1 MPSFLMIQWG
11 VIGFFVGIHF
21 LIGFLRGSSKSTYFT
36 IVSIILTVITLW
48 IVSIISFSWIFGSSF
63 SLTSLLQL
71 VQKYTG
77 TLVPAEYITYLEDPA
92 LSGFIIAIMDLVL
105 RIIAFVLLYPLI
117 KFSLTLT
124 IFRPIW
130 KHGVKKALLK
140 KQNEKQEVIFEE
152 KDTVN
157 KKFVPSKKLKKNVL
171 GRFFGGAMG
180 AVRGFVVAFVFLIPI
195 LVLSGYLSVV
205 STDVV
210 VTDSSNQTLSTGNQ
224 QLIAIPSEIQDIL
237 DNINEMN
244 QGGLSSITK
253 DILIG
258 GKPIEQYIFNRVF
271 TTQVKQAADQVIELN
286 FGEELEGIF
295 GIAGILIDGGYLDDS
310 FDYRTIS
317 SDNLDDIEQIFTYIS
332 NSDLLNFLIP
342 FATEYGLQVGLEEF
356 TDYSNPY
363 DNPDAAAALEL
374 FTSIDWSDEFMN
386 VYGIVEAVLTFGS
399 VDELMNYADNPE
411 LLLEMTPTEAQAF
424 TDIIRAMGDM
434 QTLVLLNA
442 GLGYAVT
449 LEEVQSQITWV
460 DPLDVE
466 AYIQNRLGF
475 ILDDPDFFIGE
486 DGEIDRFASLIET
499 IFTDEYGDVD
509 LAELFDSI
517 SDPAAFLDAQ
527 NPDWIGA
534 IIDKVVDL
542 QLIVEAIPIGV
553 DYGVNTVLGDQMIE
567 EQLAEDI
574 TTALDEIEWDAE
586 IINIGDIYT
595 EALQLGL
602 STAFGENADTF
613 GFIDEVVANHMT
625 SMRAIVT
632 HIFDDSQVVNVA
644 IEIASPAL
652 VDRFVTDDM
661 LKDLVNEALISDPVS
676 GVVDFNFGQE
686 VNGLLTILESV
697 YEFTTASELGDFST
711 MELDEKVELFSQ
723 FGSLTDTEFTAFEDA
738 FKDLQLL
745 DRMGISALDYAKD
758 SLGIEELYVP
768 SEVNLGDDVASV
780 LGLAYYAA
788 KYTYD
793 NQGDYPSYEDIDFA
807 PLLADDTFR
816 SYLMATPLENNS
828 NLLFTNIAYN
838 IQRFSED
845 ESMSEYIAIP
855 TTLSSEDPEG
865 VVWETE
871 VNAFLGAI
879 LDLGASFEDSTVMN
893 FSVHD
898 VLGLTE
904 DTSAAPME
912 LFTQFADPLKAED
925 AFGSLDSSQILRTSL
940 VNIIDTFAGSATE
953 SLGFSMTTP
962 EIALDGE
969 MLAPG
974 MIVELINGLAIVAS
988 DAFETMG
995 VTTLADVQSQEGTDA
1010 YLNAYSQLE
1019 DESLDALGDITIIRG
1034 MLSDVLLNPD
1044 MQSYLVDT
1052 MNDAQDLFVIEDD
1065 FFEVDPILLDTE
1077 GAVKAE
1083 EVSNLLIAVRSLGIT
1098 DSEALSGLGLDT
1110 FTDLIDRN
1118 VDLDTGQDDF
1128 DRVFDSGIL
1137 YITLDKVFQ
1146 LDAIGTFVADT
1157 LSESLGTDMTT
1168 FDITPPDAMLGN
1180 GVDDEEIEVNRIP
1193 KDEFRR
1199 MMNSIGVLGDL
1210 STIGLDTFSNLVD
1223 PTVPEDDFTI
1233 FITSDYIYVILARL
1247 FEDPAF
1253 GDYVGEM
1260 LNDAFGDDP
1269 ITLTMSAP
1277 EDAKGTTGVEED
1289 LMTRDELHN
1298 LMISFDMLGLSDGT
1312 DISIATIMDMIGAN
1326 EDLAGEDD
1334 FDRFL
1339 ESKYLDDK
1347 ISQLLLS
1354 DQVIDLIGAG
1364 QFTAADFALPDSATE
1379 GVVGEERL
1387 TNQEI
1392 YDLFNGLNI
1401 LGLSDFDNVDLGVD
1415 TLTSLSSTQVDQL
1428 LASTYL
1434 YVVVDLMIKSQDTFT
1449 LPDSAFETTGDYADM
1464 IMKDEVSDIFTALDI
1479 LQITDFNNIDP
1490 ATITIGNITDVI
1502 AQTDSAI
1509 VQSLLSQAIIDALDP
1524 SDEGKIPAD
1533 AFEGDPLNNLLTTTE
1548 IDALIDALNI
1558 LSGDDPDATIDSVDV
1573 NNITVGD
1580 VDALSDNDSTIIK
1593 QLISDAIVDMLGAGS
1608 IPDEAYGLSV
1618 PSNPGVVLLGFGTV
1632 QLGVSTNPRLTDAE
1646 LEAMIDALI
1655 ILANGDL
1662 DVLVTDITTDVNVG
1676 QAVQLKGTQ
1685 SYIIKQLVTD
1695 NVSDM
1700 LSGTSTLP
1708 ADAFVDG
1715 DVNGRLL
1722 DAEIDSMIDAMVIL
1736 ANGDMNLDVTAI
1748 STDINVG
1755 QVKDL
1760 VLLPSIV
1767 TKQLISDQVT
1777 DQIDP
1782 LDEGKIPDEARIGG
1796 ISTNRLTDTE
1806 ILAMVDALDILA
1818 GHDDNVLVTA
1828 ISTDVNVG
1836 QTFELKGTASYI
1848 IKQLVTDNVSDML
1861 SGTSTLPA
1869 DAFVDGDV
1877 NGRLLD
1883 AEIDSMI
1890 DAMVIL
1896 ANGDM
1901 NLDVT
1906 AISTDINVGQV
1917 KDLVLLPSI
1926 VTKQLISDQVT
1937 DQIDPLDEGKIP
1949 DEARIGGIS
1958 TNRLTDTEILAMV
1971 DALDILAGHD
1981 DNVLVTAISTD
1992 VNVGQASEL
2001 KGTPSYI
2008 IKQLI
2013 SDALVDTLGAAAIP
2027 NEAYISGDSNN
2038 RLLDAEI
2045 DSMID
2050 ALVIL
2055 ADGDNNLLVT
2065 NISTDINVG
2074 QVKDLDLLPSTITKK
2089 LISDAVVDAIDPLDE
2104 GKIPSDAYI
2113 GGLSTNRLTDTEITA
2128 MIDALDTLSGHD
2140 DLVLVSAITTD
2151 VTVGQVKEFK
2161 GTQSYIIKQLVSDA
2175 VVDTIGAAKVPDESY
2190 IGSDPLNRLTD
2201 TEIDAMIDAL
2211 DILGED
2217 TVLVTAIS
2225 TDVNVGQAVAFKGTP
2240 SYIVKQLLSDAII
2253 DAIDPTDAGKI
2264 PNDAHIDSDPL
2275 KRLTDTEIDSMIDA
2289 IEVLANGDQNLP
2301 VTSIST
2307 DVTIGQVKDLN
2318 ELTSS
2323 ITTKLISDAVI
2334 DAVGLANVPDD
2345 AYLLDTPGNNL
2356 KPVEIDEM
2364 ILALEILAGKVAGDP
2379 EDEVDDVLV
2388 ASVSTTVT
2396 NGQTQQLKTN
2406 DSVIIKQIVSDAVV
2420 DMIGAGDIPVDAY
2433 RSSDPADRLT
2443 DSEIVAMIDAVDI
2456 LADGNDAL
2464 LVSAIGTDVT
2474 IGQVKGLNDL
2484 TSLITE
2490 KLISDSIIDAVGLAN
2505 VPDDA
2510 YLSDTP
2516 GNNLKAAEVDEMILA
2531 LEILAGAVNPG
2542 DADAVLVSS
2551 VSTDVT
2557 IGQAQSLNTSPTGSS
2572 IIKFII
2578 SDSIITMITAPKIPA
2593 DAYNT
2598 TYTDRLSDQE
2608 ITDMLGVL
2616 SILGD
2621 PADPVST
2628 IDTDINIGQ
2637 LKSLNASP
2645 SLIIEKLISDSI
2657 IDAVGAPNVPLDAY
2671 VDEDS
2676 NNYLTED
2683 EISAM
2688 ILALEILAGSVTPGD
2703 KDDELVSSVSTD
2715 VTIGQTQSLDVSG
2728 TGSSI
2733 IKFIISDSIITMIT
2747 APKVPTSAYHLVYTD
2762 RLSDQEISD
2771 MLDVLGYL
2779 GAPTDPVSTIDTDI
2793 NIGQL
2798 KSLNASPSLII
2809 EKLISDSIIDA
2820 VGAPNVPLDAYVDE
2834 DSNNYLTEDEISAM
2848 ILALEI
2854 LAGSVTPGDK
2864 DDELVSSVSTDVTI
2878 GQTQSLDVSGTGSS
2892 IIKFIISDSI
2902 ITMITAPKVPTS
2914 AYHLV
2919 YTDRLS
2925 DQEISDM
2932 LDVLGYLG
2940 APTDPV
2946 STIDVDITI
2955 GQLKDIQ
2962 TSPSIIM
2969 TQLIS
2974 DSIIDAVG
2982 LANVPDDAYI
2992 SDTPGNNLKASE
3004 VTDMISALEVFAG
3017 VVVPGDHDSTKI
3029 SDISTTNVTVGQ
3041 TQDLSTNGSA
3051 IIKFIIS
3058 DSVITMFGVGN
3069 IPIEAYHTTY
3079 TDRLSDEEI
3088 VAIADALAVLGGPN
3102 ESVNA
3107 LSTDVT
3113 VGQTQALDTTASG
3126 SVIIKQMISDSVVD
3140 MLGAPRIP
3148 DTAYIA
3154 SNPANRLTDSEIGY
3168 MQDSLLPL
3176 AGGNSSTLVS
3186 AITVTE
3192 STLSVATLKSFPDQ
3206 SIIMNRMISTAI
3218 ISNLTNIP
3226 TESYVPLSTEDILR
3240 SEIDYLLDALDILGI
3255 GTDGAGSISGSAIT
3269 FEDLYTISAYGE
3281 SDPLGYSPII
3291 DHILSTP
3298 MISAV
3303 SDVRSGY
3310 DYGIPSTAYRN
3321 TYDLLHYEIVS
3332 LIDALATI
3340 GGVAPVDYP
3349 TTTLADIT
3357 VNPSGFNATLLNSLI
3372 TINSRIVYRL
3382 ISIGINDA
3390 GLDNDD
3396 AYAEIGDF
3404 NYDPVLNALP
3414 TPVLNDIKVAEMNHI
3429 VTSMNILDPTGTD
3442 SLTDIIGL
3450 ITVAKLKSL
3459 TAPEIETLVEAG
3471 TDGPNTII
3479 YYIISSTVD
3488 STNTLY
3494 PDDNPATYNP
3504 VFDSGY
3510 VMDGGTRVRLER
3522 ASIAAALLLL

>member
-63 SLTSLLQL
+63 SLASLLQF
-71 VQKYTG
+71 VEKYTG
-77 TLVPAEYITYLEDPA
+77 SLVPAEYITYLEDPA
-92 LSGFIIAIMDLVL
+92 LSGFIVAIMDLVL
-105 RIIAFVLLYPLI
+105 RIIAFVLLYPFI

-130 KHGVKKALLK
+130 KHGIKKALLK

-152 KDTVN
+152 KGLVD
-157 KKFVPSKKLKKNVL
+157 KKFVKSKKLKKNVL

-180 AVRGFVVAFVFLIPI
+180 AVRGFVVAFVFLIPV
-195 LVLSGYLSVV
+195 LVFSGYLSVV

-210 VTDSSNQTLSTGNQ
+210 IDDTSNQTLSTGNQ

-244 QGGLSSITK
+244 QGGLSSMTK

-271 TTQVKQAADQVIELN
+271 TTQVKDASDQVTQLN

-295 GIAGILIDGGYLDDS
+295 GIAGILIDGGYLDDN
-310 FDYRTIS
+310 FDYNTIS
-317 SDNLDDIEQIFTYIS
+317 SDNLDDIEQIFIYIS

-342 FATEYGLQVGLEEF
+342 FATQYGLQVALPEF
-356 TDYSNPY
+356 TEYGNPY
-363 DNPDAAAALEL
+363 ENPDAAAALEL

-386 VYGIVEAVLTFGS
+386 IYGIVEAVLTFGS

-411 LLLEMTPTEAQAF
+411 LLLEMTPAEAEAF

-449 LEEVQSQITWV
+449 LDEVQSKITWV

-466 AYIQNRLGF
+466 AYIQDRLGF

-509 LAELFDSI
+509 LTELFDSI

-574 TTALDEIEWDAE
+574 TTALNEIEWDAE
-586 IINIGDIYT
+586 IMNIGNIYT

-632 HIFDDSQVVNVA
+632 HIFEDSQVVNVA

-661 LKDLVNEALISDPVS
+661 LNDLINEALISDPVS

-697 YEFTTASELGDFST
+697 YGFTTASELGNFST
-711 MELDEKVELFSQ
+711 MDLDQKVELFSQ

-738 FKDLQLL
+738 FKDLQIL

-793 NQGDYPSYEDIDFA
+793 NQADYSSYEDIDFA

-816 SYLMATPLENNS
+816 SYLMSTTLENHS

-855 TTLSSEDPEG
+855 STLATEDPEG

-879 LDLGASFEDSTVMN
+879 LDLGASFEGSSVMN

-904 DTSAAPME
+904 DTSTASME

-969 MLAPG
+969 MLATG

-995 VTTLADVQSQEGTDA
+995 VTTLADVQAQEGTDA

-1052 MNDAQDLFVIEDD
+1052 MNEAQDLFVIDDD
-1065 FFEVDPILLDTE
+1065 FFAVDPILLDIE

-1083 EVSNLLIAVRSLGIT
+1083 EVSNLLIAVRSLGVT
-1098 DSEALSGLGLDT
+1098 DSEALSTIGLET
-1110 FTDLIDRN
+1110 VTDLIDRN
-1118 VDLDTGQDDF
+1118 IDPGTGQDDF

-1157 LSESLGTDMTT
+1157 LSESLGTNMTT

-1180 GVDDEEIEVNRIP
+1180 AIDDEAIEVNRIP

-1223 PTVPEDDFTI
+1223 PTVPVDDFTT
-1233 FITSDYIYVILARL
+1233 FIASDYIYVILARL
-1247 FEDPAF
+1247 FEDEAF
-1253 GDYVGEM
+1253 GDYIGEM
-1260 LNDAFGDDP
+1260 LNGAFGDDP

-1289 LMTRDELHN
+1289 LMTRTELHN
-1298 LMISFDMLGLSDGT
+1298 LMVSFDMLGLSDGT
-1312 DISIATIMDMIGAN
+1312 DISIATIMGMVGAN

-1339 ESKYLDDK
+1339 ESKYLNDK

-1354 DQVIDLIGAG
+1354 DQIIDLIGAG
-1364 QFTAADFALPDSATE
+1364 QFTSADFILPDSATE
-1379 GVVGEERL
+1379 GAVGEERL
-1387 TNQEI
+1387 TSQEI
-1392 YDLFNGLNI
+1392 YDLFAGLNI
-1401 LGLSDFDNVDLGVD
+1401 LGLSDFDNVDLGID
-1415 TLTSLSSTQVDQL
+1415 TVTSLTETQVNEL
-1428 LASTYL
+1428 LDSTYL
-1434 YVVVDLMIKSQDTFT
+1434 YVVIDLMIKSQDTLT
-1449 LPDSAFETTGDYADM
+1449 LPDTAFETSGDFTDM
-1464 IMKDEVSDIFTALDI
+1464 IMKSEVVDVINAINILDI
-1479 LQITDFNNIDP
+1479 DLDNIDP
-1490 ATITIGNITDVI
+1490 STITIGQITDVL

-1509 VQSLLSQAIIDALDP
+1509 VQSLLSQAIIDALGED
-1524 SDEGKIPAD
+1524 SIPDD
-1533 AFEGDPLNNLLTTTE
+1533 AYEGDPINNLISSAE
-1548 IDALIDALNI
+1548 IDALIAALDI
-1558 LSGDDPDATIDSVDV
+1558 LGGGDPSVTITEVDV
-1573 NNITVGD
+1573 TTITVGD
-1580 VDALSDNDSTIIK
+1580 VDALSDTESTIIKQMISDAIIDALGVGLIPDDAYGLSSGSSNGIILLGAGTVQLAGTAAPRLSDAELQAMIDALVILAGDPDVLVTDVSTDVSVDKAIQLKGTQSFIIK
-1593 QLISDAIVDMLGAGS
+1593 QLISDNLVDTLGAS
-1608 IPDEAYGLSV
+1608 S
-1618 PSNPGVVLLGFGTV
+1618 
-1632 QLGVSTNPRLTDAE
+1632 
-1646 LEAMIDALI
+1646 M
-1655 ILANGDL
+1655 
-1662 DVLVTDITTDVNVG
+1662 
-1676 QAVQLKGTQ
+1676 
-1685 SYIIKQLVTD
+1685 
-1695 NVSDM
+1695 
-1700 LSGTSTLP
+1700 P
-1708 ADAFVDG
+1708 ADAFIDG
-1715 DVNGRLL
+1715 DVDGRLL
-1722 DAEIDSMIDAMVIL
+1722 DAEIDALIDALEIL
-1736 ANGDMNLDVTAI
+1736 AGDDTTILVTAI

-1755 QVKDL
+1755 QVSEL
-1760 VLLPSIV
+1760 ALLPSLV
-1767 TKQLISDQVT
+1767 TKQLISDQVA

-1782 LDEGKIPDEARIGG
+1782 LDEGKIPLEAREDG
-1796 ISTNRLTDTE
+1796 IATNRFTDEE
-1806 ILAMVDALDILA
+1806 ITAMVEALQILS
-1818 GHDDNVLVTA
+1818 GYDDTVLVTA
-1828 ISTDVNVG
+1828 ISTDVTVG
-1836 QTFELKGTASYI
+1836 QVKDFKGTASYI
-1848 IKQLVTDNVSDML
+1848 IKQLVSDAL
-1861 SGTSTLPA
+1861 IDTLGA
-1869 DAFVDGDV
+1869 A
-1877 NGRLLD
+1877 
-1883 AEIDSMI
+1883 A
-1890 DAMVIL
+1890 
-1896 ANGDM
+1896 
-1901 NLDVT
+1901 
-1906 AISTDINVGQV
+1906 
-1917 KDLVLLPSI
+1917 
-1926 VTKQLISDQVT
+1926 
-1937 DQIDPLDEGKIP
+1937 IP
-1949 DEARIGGIS
+1949 DEAHIDGDS
-1958 TNRLTDTEILAMV
+1958 NKRLLDSEIDAMI
-1971 DALDILAGHD
+1971 DALGILGED
-1981 DNVLVTAISTD
+1981 TDLVTAISTD
-1992 VNVGQASEL
+1992 VTVGQA
-2001 KGTPSYI
+2001 
-2008 IKQLI
+2008 
-2013 SDALVDTLGAAAIP
+2013 
-2027 NEAYISGDSNN
+2027 
-2038 RLLDAEI
+2038 
-2045 DSMID
+2045 
-2050 ALVIL
+2050 
-2055 ADGDNNLLVT
+2055 
-2065 NISTDINVG
+2065 
-2074 QVKDLDLLPSTITKK
+2074 KDLNLLPSTITKQ
-2089 LISDAVVDAIDPLDE
+2089 LISDAVVDTIDPLDE
-2104 GKIPSDAYI
+2104 GKIPSEAYI
-2113 GGLSTNRLTDTEITA
+2113 GGLSTNRLTDAEISA
-2128 MIDALDTLSGHD
+2128 MIDALDTLSGHN
-2140 DLVLVSAITTD
+2140 DLVLVANISTD

-2161 GTQSYIIKQLVSDA
+2161 GTPSYIIKQLVSDT
-2175 VVDTIGAAKVPDESY
+2175 VIDTIGAAKVPNESY

-2217 TVLVTAIS
+2217 TELVTTIS

-2264 PNDAHIDSDPL
+2264 PDEAHILSDPL
-2275 KRLTDTEIDSMIDA
+2275 NRLTDAEIDSMIDA
-2289 IEVLANGDQNLP
+2289 IEILANGDHNLA
-2301 VTSIST
+2301 VTLIST

-2323 ITTKLISDAVI
+2323 ITIKLISDAII

-2345 AYLLDTPGNNL
+2345 AYLSDTPGNNL
-2356 KPVEIDEM
+2356 KPAEVDEM
-2364 ILALEILAGKVAGDP
+2364 VLALEILAGKVAGDP

-2388 ASVSTTVT
+2388 ASVSTAVT

-2406 DSVIIKQIVSDAVV
+2406 ASVIIKQIVSDAVV
-2420 DMIGAGDIPVDAY
+2420 DMIGVGDIPVASY
-2433 RSSDPADRLT
+2433 RNSDPADRLT
-2443 DSEIVAMIDAVDI
+2443 DSEIVSMIDAIDI

-2464 LVSAIGTDVT
+2464 LVTAIGTDVT
-2474 IGQVKGLNDL
+2474 IGQVKGLNAL
-2484 TSLITE
+2484 TSLITEKLISDSIIDAVSLANVPDDAYLSDIPGNNLKSAEVDEMILALEILAGKVAGDPEDEVDDVLVSSVSTTVTNGQTQQLKTNNSVIIKQIISDAVVDMIGVGDIPVASYRNSDPADRLTDSEITAMIDAIDILANGNDALLVSTIGTDVTIGQVKGLNALISLITE

-2516 GNNLKAAEVDEMILA
+2516 GNNLKPAEVDEMILA
-2531 LEILAGAVNPG
+2531 LEILAGSVIPG
-2542 DADAVLVSS
+2542 DVDAVLVSS
-2551 VSTDVT
+2551 VSTNVT
-2557 IGQAQSLNTSPTGSS
+2557 IGQAQDLDTSVTGSS

-2598 TYTDRLSDQE
+2598 TYPGRLSDQE

-2616 SILGD
+2616 SVLGD
-2621 PADPVST
+2621 SADPVST

-2657 IDAVGAPNVPLDAY
+2657 IDAVGVSNVPLDAY
-2671 VDEDS
+2671 VNGDS
-2676 NNYLTED
+2676 NNYLTEN
-2683 EISAM
+2683 EVSAM
-2688 ILALEILAGSVTPGD
+2688 ILALEILAGKVTGD
-2703 KDDELVSSVSTD
+2703 PADAVDHVAVSSVSTD
-2715 VTIGQTQSLDVSG
+2715 VTIGQTKALDISG

-2747 APKVPTSAYHLVYTD
+2747 APKIPASAYHAT
-2762 RLSDQEISD
+2762 
-2771 MLDVLGYL
+2771 
-2779 GAPTDPVSTIDTDI
+2779 
-2793 NIGQL
+2793 
-2798 KSLNASPSLII
+2798 
-2809 EKLISDSIIDA
+2809 
-2820 VGAPNVPLDAYVDE
+2820 
-2834 DSNNYLTEDEISAM
+2834 
-2848 ILALEI
+2848 
-2854 LAGSVTPGDK
+2854 
-2864 DDELVSSVSTDVTI
+2864 
-2878 GQTQSLDVSGTGSS
+2878 
-2892 IIKFIISDSI
+2892 
-2902 ITMITAPKVPTS
+2902 
-2914 AYHLV
+2914 

-2969 TQLIS
+2969 TKLIS

-2982 LANVPDDAYI
+2982 LANVPDDAYL
-2992 SDTPGNNLKASE
+2992 SDNSNNNLKATE
-3004 VTDMISALEVFAG
+3004 VTNMISALEVFAG

-3029 SDISTTNVTVGQ
+3029 SGITTTNVTVGQ

-3058 DSVITMFGVGN
+3058 DSVITMFGVAN
-3069 IPIEAYHTTY
+3069 IPSEAYHTTH

-3088 VAIADALAVLGGPN
+3088 VAIADALEVLGAPGD
-3102 ESVNA
+3102 SVNA

-3113 VGQTQALDTTASG
+3113 VGQTQALDTTATG

-3168 MQDSLLPL
+3168 MQESLLPL

-3206 SIIMNRMISTAI
+3206 SIIMNRMISTALI
-3218 ISNLTNIP
+3218 DGIDNIP
-3226 TESYVPLSTEDILR
+3226 DESYTELVNKKDIKR
-3240 SEIDYLLDALDILGI
+3240 PEIDNILDALEILNI
-3255 GTDGAGSISGSAIT
+3255 GTSGAGSITTAQIT
-3269 FEDLYTISAYGE
+3269 FAQLDQVVALGTTDSVNYP
-3281 SDPLGYSPII
+3281 DGYSPLIV
-3291 DHILSTP
+3291 HILSEP
-3298 MISAV
+3298 MIAAV
-3303 SDVRSGY
+3303 SDVRGGFN
-3310 DYGIPSTAYRN
+3310 YGVPTTAYRN
-3321 TYDLLHYEIVS
+3321 TYDLKFDELTK
-3332 LIDALATI
+3332 LIDGLKVIANDPA
-3340 GGVAPVDYP
+3340 
-3349 TTTLADIT
+3349 TTTLADA
-3357 VNPSGFNATLLNSLI
+3357 VVGLDPSAFGPTMLANLIAVDSLVI
-3372 TINSRIVYRL
+3372 YRM
-3382 ISIGINDA
+3382 ISIGINDSNIDTDESHTV
-3390 GLDNDD
+3390 L
-3396 AYAEIGDF
+3396 GDQ
-3404 NYDPVLNALP
+3404 NYDSGLPALP
-3414 TPVLNDIKVAEMNHI
+3414 AIYDIKIAEMGHI
-3429 VTSMNILDPTGTD
+3429 VVSMNIL
-3442 SLTDIIGL
+3442 SITDIANVASQ
-3450 ITVAKLKSL
+3450 ITVVKLKAL
-3459 TAPEIETLVEAG
+3459 TPIEIELLVEAIS
-3471 TDGPNTII
+3471 DGPNTII
-3479 YYIISSTVD
+3479 YYMIADIIDSSLTAFQKASLVANND
-3488 STNTLY
+3488 
-3494 PDDNPATYNP
+3494 
-3504 VFDSGY
+3504 Y
-3510 VMDGGTRVRLER
+3510 VMDGPTPVRIKR
-3522 ASIAAALLLL
+3522 ASISAALLLL

>member
-1806 ILAMVDALDILA
+1806 ILAMVDALD
-1818 GHDDNVLVTA
+1818 V
-1828 ISTDVNVG
+1828 
-1836 QTFELKGTASYI
+1836 
-1848 IKQLVTDNVSDML
+1848 
-1861 SGTSTLPA
+1861 
-1869 DAFVDGDV
+1869 
-1877 NGRLLD
+1877 
-1883 AEIDSMI
+1883 
-1890 DAMVIL
+1890 
-1896 ANGDM
+1896 
-1901 NLDVT
+1901 
-1906 AISTDINVGQV
+1906 
-1917 KDLVLLPSI
+1917 
-1926 VTKQLISDQVT
+1926 
-1937 DQIDPLDEGKIP
+1937 
-1949 DEARIGGIS
+1949 
-1958 TNRLTDTEILAMV
+1958 
-1971 DALDILAGHD
+1971 LAGHD

-2779 GAPTDPVSTIDTDI
+2779 GAPTDPVSTID
-2793 NIGQL
+2793 
-2798 KSLNASPSLII
+2798 
-2809 EKLISDSIIDA
+2809 
-2820 VGAPNVPLDAYVDE
+2820 
-2834 DSNNYLTEDEISAM
+2834 
-2848 ILALEI
+2848 
-2854 LAGSVTPGDK
+2854 
-2864 DDELVSSVSTDVTI
+2864 
-2878 GQTQSLDVSGTGSS
+2878 
-2892 IIKFIISDSI
+2892 
-2902 ITMITAPKVPTS
+2902 
-2914 AYHLV
+2914 
-2919 YTDRLS
+2919 
-2925 DQEISDM
+2925 
-2932 LDVLGYLG
+2932 
-2940 APTDPV
+2940 
-2946 STIDVDITI
+2946 VDITI